1 MQPWHLERG
10 GKAQLWQRKNLSVIS
25 VASYDGDRVRGSSLL
40 PPTAGLPPP
49 SLRYPL
55 PKMPPEYLLPRPTAA
70 QYVPSA
76 AVIDEAERQ
85 QVELAVLST
94 AAAAGVAVVS
104 AGAAAAAAV
113 QRGGGTAAAA
123 AEAGVQSVVGVQAA
137 SSKRPR
143 RD

>member
-94 AAAAGVAVVS
+94 AAAGVAVVS
-104 AGAAAAAAV
+104 GAAAAA
-113 QRGGGTAAAA
+113 
-123 AEAGVQSVVGVQAA
+123 AGVQSVVGVPAA

-143 RD
+143 RE

>member
-1 MQPWHLERG
+1 M
-10 GKAQLWQRKNLSVIS
+10 
-25 VASYDGDRVRGSSLL
+25 RGSSLL

-94 AAAAGVAVVS
+94 AAAGVAVVS
-104 AGAAAAAAV
+104 GAAAAA
-113 QRGGGTAAAA
+113 
-123 AEAGVQSVVGVQAA
+123 AGVQSVVGVPAA

-143 RD
+143 RE